1 MKKAQ
6 WIGYFAIIFFMAT
19 GFNRRLSTPAGI
31 RSDTLPAVP
40 GVGIPEEDRFT
51 KTPLAI
57 GEFYEPT
64 EITILPDFDILV
76 AQRRGEIL
84 MYKNSTKKVK
94 QAGYLDVY
102 CKTKHTPGVN
112 AEEGVLGIQADPD
125 FSTNHFVYI
134 YYSPSDTSV
143 DRLSRFTFT
152 HDSIDLKSEKII
164 LQLYSQREICCHTGG
179 PPDLRPGKTPFLS
192 PPDNF
197 TPFFQ
202 KKKPHAH
209 HRDTPPPAP
218 PPPPHSVLSP

>member
-51 KTPLAI
+51 KTPLAM

-64 EITILPDFDILV
+64 EMTILPDFDILV

-84 MYKNSTKKVK
+84 LYKNSTKKVK

-179 PPDLRPGKTPFLS
+179 PTPIRTDNDLFLS
-192 PPDNF
+192 
-197 TPFFQ
+197 TPVKFIPFYF
-202 KKKPHAH
+202 KKKPSLLHPH
-209 HRDTPPPAP
+209 IPLSTP
-218 PPPPHSVLSP
+218 PPPPPYYT